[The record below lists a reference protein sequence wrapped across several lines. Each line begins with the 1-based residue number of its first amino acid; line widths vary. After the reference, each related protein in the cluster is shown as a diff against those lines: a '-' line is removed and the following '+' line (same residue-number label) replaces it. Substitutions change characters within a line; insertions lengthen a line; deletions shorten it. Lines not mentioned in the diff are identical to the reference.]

1 MGAHKSGILQL
12 TPLHNFYQINL
23 MYYIVY
29 PVLYLLSLLPFVIL
43 YAISDFIAFLL
54 NHVIGYRKEVV
65 LSNLEIAFPEKTD
78 AERKKIARQFYQY
91 FADSFVETIKFL
103 SISKKQLLKRTTGTY
118 DEINRLLKEGASI
131 NLLCGH
137 QFNWEYANLLY
148 SSELKVPFVTVY
160 LPVKNKVVNKMMYK
174 IRTRFNA
181 ILVSPAEFGSKLHH
195 VFNAQHA
202 LVLAADQSP
211 ATPKSGYWIN
221 FFNRPTAFLI
231 GPEKSAIRKKSAVVF
246 VGFKRVKRGYYH
258 FESVLL
264 TDDASHTDKRGQL
277 TCLYRDALQA
287 AITND
292 PANYL
297 WSHRRFKFEWQPEY
311 GNVLG

>member
-1 MGAHKSGILQL
+1 
-12 TPLHNFYQINL
+12 
-23 MYYIVY
+23 MYYVVY
-29 PVLYLLSLLPFVIL
+29 PFLYLISLLPFVIL

>member
-1 MGAHKSGILQL
+1 
-12 TPLHNFYQINL
+12 
-23 MYYIVY
+23 MYYVVY
-29 PVLYLLSLLPFVIL
+29 PIFYLISLLPFVIL
-43 YAISDFIAFLL
+43 YAISDFLAFVLSR
-54 NHVIGYRKEVV
+54 VIGYRKDVV
-65 LSNLEIAFPEKTD
+65 LHNLEIAFPQKTD
-78 AERKKIARQFYQY
+78 AERKLIARQFYQY

-103 SISKKQLLKRTTGTY
+103 SISKKQMLKRTSGTY
-118 DEINRLLKEGASI
+118 DDINRLLAEGKSI

-160 LPVKNKVVNKMMYK
+160 LPVKNKVANRIMFK

-221 FFNRPTAFLI
+221 FFNRPTLFLI

-246 VGFKRVKRGYYH
+246 VGFKRVKRGHYH

-264 TDDASHTDKRGQL
+264 TDDASQTDKRGQL

-287 AITND
+287 AINND

-311 GNVLG
+311 GGVLG

>member
-1 MGAHKSGILQL
+1 
-12 TPLHNFYQINL
+12 
-23 MYYIVY
+23 MYYIIY
-29 PVLYLLSLLPFVIL
+29 PFLYLISLLPFFIL
-43 YAISDFIAFLL
+43 YGLSDIVAFLL
-54 NHVIGYRKEVV
+54 NRVFRYRRDVV
-65 LSNLEIAFPEKTD
+65 LSNLKIAFPQKTEE
-78 AERKKIARQFYQY
+78 ERKEIATQFYQY
-91 FADSFVETIKFL
+91 FADSFIETVKFI
-103 SISKKQLLKRTTGTY
+103 SISKKQMLKRTTGTY
-118 DEINRLLKEGASI
+118 DIINRLLSEGKSI

-148 SSELKVPFVTVY
+148 SSELHVPFVTVY
-160 LPVKNKVVNKMMYK
+160 LPVENKVFNKIMFK

-181 ILVSPAEFGSKLHH
+181 ILVSPAQFGSKLHH
-195 VFNAQHA
+195 VFNSQHA

-221 FFNRPTAFLI
+221 FFNHPTSFLI

-264 TDDASHTDKRGQL
+264 TDNAALIDKRGQL
-277 TCLYRDALQA
+277 TGLYRDALEN
-287 AITND
+287 AIVND

-297 WSHRRFKFEWQPEY
+297 WSHRRFKFEWNPGY
-311 GNVLG
+311 GDILS

>member
-1 MGAHKSGILQL
+1 
-12 TPLHNFYQINL
+12 
-23 MYYIVY
+23 MYYIIY
-29 PVLYLLSLLPFVIL
+29 PLLYLLSLLPFFIL
-43 YAISDFIAFLL
+43 YAISDFFAFVLYYL
-54 NHVIGYRKEVV
+54 IGYRRQVV
-65 LSNLEIAFPEKTD
+65 LNNLAIAFPEKTM

-91 FADSFVETIKFL
+91 FADSFIETIKFL
-103 SISKKQLLKRTTGTY
+103 SISKKQLYKRTSGTY
-118 DEINRLLKEGASI
+118 DDINRLLAEGKSI

-148 SSELKVPFVTVY
+148 SSVLKIPFVTVY
-160 LPVKNKVVNKMMYK
+160 LPVKNKVANRLMYK
-174 IRTRFNA
+174 IRTRFDA
-181 ILVSPAEFGSKLHH
+181 ILASPAEFGSKLHH

-211 ATPKSGYWIN
+211 AAPKSGYWIN
-221 FFNRPTAFLI
+221 FFNRPTLFVI
-231 GPEKSAIRKKSAVVF
+231 GPEKSAVRKKAAVVF
-246 VGFKRVKRGYYH
+246 VGFKRIKRGHYH

-264 TDDASHTDKRGQL
+264 TEDASQTDKRGQL

-287 AITND
+287 AITSD

-311 GNVLG
+311 GNILG

>member
-1 MGAHKSGILQL
+1 
-12 TPLHNFYQINL
+12 

-43 YAISDFIAFLL
+43 YAISDFLAFLL
-54 NHVIGYRKEVV
+54 SRVIGYRKDVV
-65 LSNLEIAFPEKTD
+65 LSNLEIAFPQKTD

-103 SISKKQLLKRTTGTY
+103 SISKKQMLKRTSGTY
-118 DEINRLLKEGASI
+118 EEINRLLAEGKSI

-160 LPVKNKVVNKMMYK
+160 LPVKNKVANKLMYK

-221 FFNRPTAFLI
+221 FFNRPTLFLI

-264 TDDASHTDKRGQL
+264 TNDASQTDKRGQL
-277 TCLYRDALQA
+277 TCLYRDALEA

-311 GNVLG
+311 GNILG

>member
-1 MGAHKSGILQL
+1 
-12 TPLHNFYQINL
+12 
-23 MYYIVY
+23 MYYLVY
-29 PVLYLLSLLPFVIL
+29 PFMYLISLLPFPIL
-43 YAISDFIAFLL
+43 YGISDFFAYLL
-54 NHVIGYRKEVV
+54 NHVIKYRKDIV
-65 LSNLEIAFPEKTD
+65 LNNLKIAFPEKTE
-78 AERKKIARQFYQY
+78 AERILIAAQFYQY
-91 FADSFVETIKFL
+91 FADSFIETIKFL
-103 SISKKQLLKRTTGTY
+103 SISKKQMLKRTSGTY
-118 DEINRLLKEGASI
+118 DVINTLLSEGKNI

-160 LPVKNKVVNKMMYK
+160 LPVKNKVFNKIMFK

-181 ILVSPAEFGSKLHH
+181 ILVSPAQFGSRMHH
-195 VFNAQHA
+195 VFNSQHA

-221 FFNRPTAFLI
+221 FFNRPTSFLI
-231 GPEKSAIRKKSAVVF
+231 GPEKSAIRKKAAVVF

-264 TDDASHTDKRGQL
+264 TADASQTDKRGQL
-277 TCLYRDALQA
+277 TCLYRDALQK
-287 AITND
+287 AITDD

-297 WSHRRFKFEWQPEY
+297 WSHRRFKFEWQQEY

>member
-1 MGAHKSGILQL
+1 
-12 TPLHNFYQINL
+12 

-29 PVLYLLSLLPFVIL
+29 PVFYLMSLLPFVIL
-43 YAISDFIAFLL
+43 YAISDFFAFLL
-54 NHVIGYRKEVV
+54 YHVIGYRKDVV
-65 LSNLEIAFPEKTD
+65 LSNLKIAFPEKTD

-91 FADSFVETIKFL
+91 FADSFIETVKFL
-103 SISKKQLLKRTTGTY
+103 TISKKQMLKRTTGTY
-118 DEINRLLKEGASI
+118 DIINKLLSEGKSI

-148 SSELKVPFVTVY
+148 SSELNVPFVTVY
-160 LPVKNKVVNKMMYK
+160 LPVKNKAVNRIMYK

-181 ILVSPAEFGSKLHH
+181 ILVSPAEFGSRLHH

-221 FFNRPTAFLI
+221 FFNRPTLFLI

-264 TDDASHTDKRGQL
+264 TPDASQTDKRGQL

-287 AITND
+287 ALIND

>member
-1 MGAHKSGILQL
+1 
-12 TPLHNFYQINL
+12 

-29 PVLYLLSLLPFVIL
+29 PILYLISLLPFFVL
-43 YAISDFIAFLL
+43 YGISDFLAFLL
-54 NHVIGYRKEVV
+54 NHIIKYRKDIV
-65 LSNLEIAFPEKTD
+65 LGNLQIAFPEKTD
-78 AERKKIARQFYQY
+78 AERKKIAKQFYQY
-91 FADSFVETIKFL
+91 FADSFIETIKFL
-103 SISKKQLLKRTTGTY
+103 SISKKQMLQRATGTY
-118 DEINRLLKEGASI
+118 DVINKLLSEGKSI

-148 SSELKVPFVTVY
+148 SAALKVPFVTVY
-160 LPVKNKVVNKMMYK
+160 LPVKNKVFNKIMYK

-181 ILVSPAEFGSKLHH
+181 ILVSPAQFGSKLHH
-195 VFNAQHA
+195 VFNRQHI

-221 FFNRPTAFLI
+221 FFNRPTSFLI
-231 GPEKSAIRKKSAVVF
+231 GPEKSAIRKKAAVVF
-246 VGFKRVKRGYYH
+246 IGLKRVKRGYYH

-264 TDDASHTDKRGQL
+264 TGDASQTDKRGQL
-277 TCLYRDALQA
+277 TCLYREVLQI

-297 WSHRRFKFEWQPEY
+297 WSHRRFKFEWNPEY

>member
-1 MGAHKSGILQL
+1 
-12 TPLHNFYQINL
+12 
-23 MYYIVY
+23 MYYIIY
-29 PVLYLLSLLPFVIL
+29 PFLYLISLLPFFIL
-43 YAISDFIAFLL
+43 YGISDVVAFFL
-54 NHVIGYRKEVV
+54 NHVFKYRRDVV
-65 LSNLEIAFPEKTD
+65 LSNLKIAFPQKTE
-78 AERKKIARQFYQY
+78 AERKKIATQFYQY
-91 FADSFVETIKFL
+91 FADSFIETVKFI
-103 SISKKQLLKRTTGTY
+103 SISKKQLLQRTTGTY
-118 DEINRLLKEGASI
+118 DIINRLLGEGKSI

-160 LPVKNKVVNKMMYK
+160 LPVENKAFNKVMFK

-181 ILVSPAEFGSKLHH
+181 ILVSPAQFGSKLHH
-195 VFNAQHA
+195 VFNSQHA

-221 FFNRPTAFLI
+221 FFNHPTSFLI

-264 TDDASHTDKRGQL
+264 TDNAATIDKRGQL
-277 TCLYRDALQA
+277 TGLYRDALEK
-287 AITND
+287 AIIND

-297 WSHRRFKFEWQPEY
+297 WSHRRFKFEWNPEY
-311 GNVLG
+311 GDVIA

>member
-1 MGAHKSGILQL
+1 
-12 TPLHNFYQINL
+12 
-23 MYYIVY
+23 MYLI
-29 PVLYLLSLLPFVIL
+29 SLLPFFVL
-43 YAISDFIAFLL
+43 YGISDFFAFLL
-54 NHVIGYRKEVV
+54 DRVIKYRKDIV
-65 LSNLEIAFPEKTD
+65 LNNLKIAFPEKTD
-78 AERKKIARQFYQY
+78 EERQQIGKQFYQY
-91 FADSFVETIKFL
+91 FSDSFVETIKFL
-103 SISKKQLLKRTTGTY
+103 SISKKQMLRRTTGTY
-118 DEINRLLKEGASI
+118 DIINKLISEGKTI

-160 LPVKNKVVNKMMYK
+160 LPVKNKIFNRLMYT

-181 ILVSPAEFGSKLHH
+181 ILVSPSEFGSKLHH
-195 VFNAQHA
+195 VFNNQYA

-221 FFNRPTAFLI
+221 FFNRPTSFLI
-231 GPEKSAIRKKSAVVF
+231 GPEKSAVRKRSAVVF

-264 TDDASHTDKRGQL
+264 TDDASKVSKRGEL
-277 TCLYRDALQA
+277 TLLYRDALQKT
-287 AITND
+287 ITND

-297 WSHRRFKFEWQPEY
+297 WSHRRFKFEWDPEY
-311 GNVLG
+311 GPILG

>member
-1 MGAHKSGILQL
+1 
-12 TPLHNFYQINL
+12 
-23 MYYIVY
+23 MYYLVY
-29 PVLYLLSLLPFVIL
+29 GFMYLISLLPFFIL
-43 YAISDFIAFLL
+43 YGISDFFAFLL
-54 NHVIGYRKEVV
+54 HRIIKYRKDSV
-65 LSNLEIAFPEKTD
+65 LHNLKIAFPVKSEE
-78 AERKKIARQFYQY
+78 ERQNIAKQFYQY

-103 SISKKQLLKRTTGTY
+103 SISKKQIQSRTTGTY
-118 DEINRLLKEGASI
+118 DIINKLISEGKTI

-160 LPVKNKVVNKMMYK
+160 LPVKNKIFNRLMYK

-181 ILVSPAEFGSKLHH
+181 ILVSPGEFGSKLHH
-195 VFNAQHA
+195 VFNSQYA

-221 FFNRPTAFLI
+221 FFNRPTTFLI
-231 GPEKSAIRKKSAVVF
+231 GPEKSAVRKRSAVVF
-246 VGFKRVKRGYYH
+246 VGFKRIKRGYYH

-264 TDDASHTDKRGQL
+264 TDDASKISQRGQL
-277 TCLYRDALQA
+277 TCLYRDALQDTV
-287 AITND
+287 TND

-297 WSHRRFKFEWQPEY
+297 WSHRRFKFEWMPEY
-311 GNVLG
+311 GNLLG

>member
-1 MGAHKSGILQL
+1 
-12 TPLHNFYQINL
+12 

-29 PVLYLLSLLPFVIL
+29 PLLYLFSLLPFFIL
-43 YAISDFIAFLL
+43 YAISDAIAFLL
-54 NHVIGYRKEVV
+54 YHIVRYRRDVV
-65 LSNLEIAFPEKTD
+65 SSNLAIAFPQKSA
-78 AERKKIARQFYQY
+78 AERNKIAKQFYQY
-91 FADSFVETIKFL
+91 FTDSFIENIKFL
-103 SISKKQLLKRTTGTY
+103 SISKKQMQRRTTGTF
-118 DEINRLLKEGASI
+118 DIINTLLAEGKSI

-148 SSELKVPFVTVY
+148 SATLKIPFVTVY
-160 LPVKNKVVNKMMYK
+160 LPVKNKVFNRIMYK

-181 ILVSPAEFGSKLHH
+181 ILVSPAEFGTRMHH

-221 FFNRPTAFLI
+221 FFNRPTLFLI
-231 GPEKSAIRKKSAVVF
+231 GPEKSAIRKKAAVVY

-264 TDDASHTDKRGQL
+264 TKDASQTDKRAQL
-277 TCLYRDALQA
+277 TCLYRDALEN
-287 AITND
+287 AINND

-297 WSHRRFKFEWQPEY
+297 WSHRRFKFEWQPEF
-311 GNVLG
+311 GAVLG